1 MGVGLLGRK
10 LGMTQIFDEEGRA
23 VPVTVVQAGPC
34 VVVQKKTEE
43 KDGYR
48 ALQLGFGEIKEKK
61 VNKPMAG
68 HFRKAGVKPVR
79 YLREFRLDD
88 DEDEQ
93 RYEVGQE
100 LTVELFSAGEYVDVT
115 GVSKG
120 KGFLGPIARHG
131 FGRGPM
137 SHGSK
142 YHRGPGSLGSS
153 TFPGRVFKGRK
164 MAGRTGGERVTVR
177 GLKVVRVD
185 PERHLLLIQG
195 AVPGPRGGIVSIR
208 KTNVPRKARMQA

>member
-48 ALQLGFGEIKEKK
+48 ALQLGFGEVKESK
-61 VNKPMAG
+61 VNKPMSG

-88 DEDEQ
+88 DEDDQ

-115 GVSKG
+115 GISKG

-164 MAGRTGGERVTVR
+164 MAGRAGGERVTVR
-177 GLKVVRVD
+177 GLQVVRVD
-185 PERHLLLIQG
+185 PARHLLLIKG

-208 KTNVPRKARMQA
+208 KTNVPRKARQA

>member
-68 HFRKAGVKPVR
+68 HFRKAAVKPVR

-88 DEDEQ
+88 DGEED

-115 GVSKG
+115 GISKG

-185 PERHLLLIQG
+185 PERNLLLIQG

-208 KTNVPRKARMQA
+208 KTNVPRKARKQA